1 LLWLAINNAGAGM
14 KLVIIS
20 GRSGSGK
27 STALKVLED
36 IDFYCIDN
44 LPASLLPALI
54 NEYKNE
60 PHKQL
65 ATCIDARS
73 NPNEI
78 GRISKTLAELP
89 NDLSVEV
96 IYLDATDS
104 VLIQR
109 FSETRRKHPL
119 SDADT
124 SLQAAINQEKQIL
137 DPIAH
142 LADLHINTNKMNVH
156 DLRSLIKKRLVHATD
171 DRAMALLFTSFG
183 FKHGIPV
190 DADMVFDVRCLPNP
204 HWEPLLRELCGLD
217 PACAAFL
224 GAQDDVRD
232 MFNDISIY
240 LEKWLPNF
248 AEANRSY
255 LTVAIGCTGGQ
266 HRSVYLAQALQSAFS
281 SEYTN
286 CQVHHRE
293 LSKKH
298 PNET

>member
-1 LLWLAINNAGAGM
+1 M

-36 IDFYCIDN
+36 IGFYCIDN
-44 LPASLLPALI
+44 LPAALLPALI

-60 PHKQL
+60 PQKQL
-65 ATCIDARS
+65 ATCIDARN
-73 NPNEI
+73 NPKEI
-78 GRISKTLAELP
+78 ASISKTLSELP
-89 NDLSVEV
+89 ESLSVEV
-96 IYLDATDS
+96 IYLDATNS
-104 VLIQR
+104 VLIKR

-124 SLQAAINQEKQIL
+124 SLQAAIDQEKLIL
-137 DPIAH
+137 DPIAR
-142 LADLHINTNKMNVH
+142 LADLHINTNQMNVH
-156 DLRSLIKKRLVHATD
+156 DLRSLIKKRLVNKAD
-171 DRAMALLFTSFG
+171 EKSMALLFTSFG

-204 HWEPLLRELCGLD
+204 HWEPLLRELTGLD
-217 PACAAFL
+217 KACQTFL
-224 GAQDDVRD
+224 AAQDDVQA
-232 MFNDISIY
+232 MLTDICEY

-248 AEANRSY
+248 ADANRSY

-266 HRSVYLAQALQSAFS
+266 HRSVFLAQALQEFFIGSQA
-281 SEYTN
+281 N

-293 LSKKH
+293 LDKLASKH
-298 PNET
+298 T

>member
-1 LLWLAINNAGAGM
+1 M

-36 IDFYCIDN
+36 IGFYCIDN
-44 LPASLLPALI
+44 LPAALLPALI

-73 NPNEI
+73 NPSEI
-78 GRISKTLAELP
+78 ASISKTLEELP
-89 NDLSVEV
+89 DNLSVEV
-96 IYLDATDS
+96 IYLDATNS
-104 VLIQR
+104 VLIKR

-124 SLQAAINQEKQIL
+124 SLQAAIDQEKHIL

-142 LADLHINTNKMNVH
+142 LADLHINTNQMNVH
-156 DLRSLIKKRLVHATD
+156 DLRGLIKKRLINNPD
-171 DRAMALLFTSFG
+171 ENSMALLFTSFG

-204 HWEPLLRELCGLD
+204 HWEPLLKDLTGLD
-217 PACAAFL
+217 AACAAFL
-224 GAQDDVRD
+224 AAQDDVKA
-232 MFNDISIY
+232 MHKDICAY

-248 AEANRSY
+248 ADANRSY

-266 HRSVYLAQALQSAFS
+266 HRSVFIAQGLQEYFAS
-281 SEYTN
+281 SEPN

-293 LSKKH
+293 LSKIDTQAR
-298 PNET
+298 P

>member
-1 LLWLAINNAGAGM
+1 M

-36 IDFYCIDN
+36 IGFYCIDN
-44 LPASLLPALI
+44 LPAALLPALI

-60 PHKQL
+60 PEKQL

-73 NPNEI
+73 NPQEI
-78 GRISKTLAELP
+78 ASISSTLSELP
-89 NDLSVEV
+89 NSLSVEV

-104 VLIQR
+104 VLIKR

-119 SDADT
+119 SNANT
-124 SLQAAINQEKQIL
+124 SLQTAIDQEKTIL

-142 LADLHINTNKMNVH
+142 LADLHINTNQMNVH
-156 DLRSLIKKRLVHATD
+156 DLRGLIKKRLVSHSD
-171 DRAMALLFTSFG
+171 EKNMALLFTSFG
-183 FKHGIPV
+183 FKHGIPI

-204 HWEPLLRELCGLD
+204 HWEPLLRELTGLD
-217 PACAAFL
+217 TACAHFL
-224 GAQDDVRD
+224 SAQDDVKSMLKD
-232 MFNDISIY
+232 LCDY
-240 LEKWLPNF
+240 LEKWLPSF
-248 AEANRSY
+248 VDANRSY

-266 HRSVYLAQALQSAFS
+266 HRSVFIAQALQ
-281 SEYTN
+281 EYFAGSQAN

-293 LSKKH
+293 LSKLL
-298 PNET
+298 NQ